1 MIERI
6 KKLFTQKS
14 NISLRQ
20 VILWGLVLV
29 LSHFTALAGGFY
41 MGTGTFP
48 DWTGSESKP
57 ILVPDLAVSS
67 STDVDRVLKEDAT
80 DSVPYQEG
88 WNCVEYAWSAMRALQ
103 WGGIPSGIVRLS
115 YEDGTY
121 HAILITPTDD
131 KGWIFIDP
139 QTDAE
144 VKPKL
149 GGMYGDKRIVSMHIM
164 IMSWVDILEFY
175 DSPEF
180 GIIEEDDK

>member
-14 NISLRQ
+14 NITLRQ
-20 VILWGLVLV
+20 VILWGLVLL
-29 LSHFTALAGGFY
+29 LSHFTSLVGGFY
-41 MGTGTFP
+41 LGTGTLP
-48 DWTGSESKP
+48 DWTGSASRS
-57 ILVPDLAVSS
+57 ILPPELAVSS
-67 STDVDRVLKEDAT
+67 SVEVERVLTDDPT
-80 DSVPYQEG
+80 DSIPYQEG
-88 WNCVEYAWSAMRALQ
+88 WNCVEYAWNAMRALQ
-103 WGGIPSGIVRLS
+103 WSGIPSGIVRLS

-149 GGMYGDKRIVSMHIM
+149 GGMYGDKRIRHMEILIM
-164 IMSWVDILEFY
+164 EWVDILEFY